1 MSKQKQT
8 RFKQLVGNFLR
19 NPWASG
25 VVLLFFVGVAMLLAN
40 LPATKHIYHQILS
53 TELSIG
59 IGKLWNFSINIEKF
73 INDGLMVVFF
83 FVVGLEIKH
92 EIKEGQLSTPRKA
105 ILPVVA
111 ALGGMLMPALIYT
124 LFNRESSYAIG
135 WGIPTATDIAFA
147 IAIMAMLGKRVPVS
161 LKVFLTAL
169 AIADDLGAIVVIAL
183 FYGGTINWTYIAII
197 AAMMVMFRLFNKW
210 GIYQVRYYLI
220 PAIVMWFLFY
230 DSGVHATIAGV
241 AMAMLIPYKPHY
253 TKQDFLKLHQRYI
266 DEFETYENS
275 KDEEAR
281 IGHQYHAL
289 HGLRR
294 TANYSMGMA
303 QRMEHL
309 LSPWVNFIIM
319 PIFALANAGVEFK
332 SVEALNIFDS
342 TMGWGIFLGL
352 LLGKPLGIFGASWLA
367 IKTRLGEMPS
377 GAIWKMLFSVA
388 CLGGIGFTMSI
399 FIDTLAFEGQQTII
413 DNGKIAVLMASIAAS
428 VLGMLLISLTHNIE
442 KRTKKAK
449 K

>member
-377 GAIWKMLFSVA
+377 GASWKMLFSVA